1 VNGSNVPLSTLRDIG
16 GYLIDMHGQNEHQ
29 LLLRSNQHRI
39 LLDDYAITQDL
50 CEEVNSTVYQYQQI
64 QNEIE
69 DLTKN
74 NELLSTQKELLSHQL
89 NELLQIGMTQDE
101 LDSIEDDYRV
111 SVNASLLV
119 EKISKILE
127 SLDHE
132 S

>member
-1 VNGSNVPLSTLRDIG
+1 
-16 GYLIDMHGQNEHQ
+16 MHGQNEHQ

>member
-1 VNGSNVPLSTLRDIG
+1 
-16 GYLIDMHGQNEHQ
+16 M
-29 LLLRSNQHRI
+29 LLLK
-39 LLDDYAITQDL
+39 T
-50 CEEVNSTVYQYQQI
+50 CVTEVNSTVYQYQKI

-74 NELLSTQKELLSHQL
+74 NELLLTQKELLSHQL
-89 NELLQIGMTQDE
+89 NELLQIDMTQDE

-127 SLDHE
+127 SLDQ
-132 S
+132 